1 MNEGLKSFVGQAMTR
16 TSKIWH
22 YFVCAK
28 LLPTTNFSAIM
39 KNRAAFIYAIQKKKK
54 LDIGL
59 IIQNSIIHGF
69 QTAIQGFAHPYLIT
83 ELCQQAGVKWNKKEK
98 VRASKAVIDNNLVF
112 KI

>member
-1 MNEGLKSFVGQAMTR
+1 MDDDEYQSIIDNDDSNGDDIRDELCRVKVPWKRYTNRGLKSFARQAMTK

-28 LLPTTNFSAIM
+28 LLPTTNFSAVT
-39 KNRAAFIYAIQKKKK
+39 KNRAAFVYTIQKKKK

-69 QTAIQGFAHPYLIT
+69 QTMI
-83 ELCQQAGVKWNKKEK
+83 
-98 VRASKAVIDNNLVF
+98 
-112 KI
+112 